1 MRRWTSKI
9 QISLWVKGLVAI
21 HNLRANVFNLSAFL
35 SAFAKRGRGM
45 RFPQVEREKWGKE
58 RSWVV
63 GAGGTAGRQRDG
75 TMMTLATWWHGREAS
90 GDARET

>member
-1 MRRWTSKI
+1 MRRRTSKI

-35 SAFAKRGRGM
+35 SAFAKLGRGM
-45 RFPQVEREKWGKE
+45 RFPQVERNKQGKE
-58 RSWVV
+58 RSWVGV
-63 GAGGTAGRQRDG
+63 GGTAGRQRDG
-75 TMMTLATWWHGREAS
+75 TMMTLATWWHRREAL